1 MRNIFR
7 LSAALASLAAIAC
20 TNDMI
25 EPDANGQAN
34 PSGNLVPMVLSSG
47 PVSKTSLDGNDV
59 RWTDDDVIA
68 VFDNLNAANK
78 FAAVSV
84 DGSNAVFEGLVAEGT
99 TDFYAVYPF
108 DKAVK
113 ATSSDIVVN
122 LPADQTP
129 AAGTFAEE
137 HNVSIAQGV
146 KTPGKEE
153 VKGITFRNL
162 CALVHFTVPE
172 RLAAVSEVSFTADNR
187 PLAGQLTVSKSD
199 IQTIASVADGR
210 NTVTMKGSFAAGST
224 FYFVVAPGDVNGFS
238 IKVTAA
244 NGAQFSKTS
253 SKSFS
258 VAAGAMK
265 NLGVIDFT
273 PAPSAKAV
281 HSYPGGVLSG
291 TDVTLAMGLPAG
303 MEEYVQSVSASIKNA
318 SGTEIRSYEGAPS
331 STGNLTLS
339 VQNGWTYIPQ
349 GDYTIDYSYTINGVT
364 DNKTVSV
371 KVPAPQFN
379 VYADA
384 ATSYTEYKTKGKD
397 AGNVCGPKDIYDIRC
412 SVSISAAVLNQIK
425 LTSWS
430 ASILNSS
437 GSDILAQSSE
447 THNTQYSDPS
457 VFYSNE
463 HMTSNAVGAYSL
475 SAKATFDGVTVDSA
489 VKDIPVTGLPYKASQ
504 MVESDWKLKSWN
516 CEYSN
521 GTIQLG
527 GVSGSGEA
535 TATSQMALHI
545 PASIPIIVN
554 TNVTVKALDHRIYW
568 FGEWKGAMYNT
579 TFTLKVNDGSAII
592 SVSSYSNEPQENGIN
607 HSLSGTSTFTPS
619 GSSIKMNS
627 SYEAAGPWSK
637 VHSMEILYN

>member
-187 PLAGQLTVSKSD
+187 PLAGQFTVSKSD

-265 NLGVIDFT
+265 NLGVIDFK
-273 PAPSAKAV
+273 AEPSAVAS
-281 HSYPGGVLSG
+281 HIYPGGILSG
-291 TDVTLAMGLPAG
+291 TDVTLSLGLPAG
-303 MEEYVQSVSASIKNA
+303 MEEYVESLDATMKDSDGNVVRTLQLS
-318 SGTEIRSYEGAPS
+318 GAPAS
-331 STGNLTLS
+331 AALTLNQS
-339 VQNGWTYIPQ
+339 GNYLYIPQ
-349 GDYTIDYSYTINGVT
+349 GRYTLDCTFTINGVKDSKSLEVT
-364 DNKTVSV
+364 
-371 KVPAPQFN
+371 VPAPQFT
-379 VYADA
+379 VTA
-384 ATSYTEYKTKGKD
+384 AAVTSYTKYQEKKI
-397 AGNVCGPKDIYDIRC
+397 AEANQCAPNVIYDVKC
-412 SVSISAAVLNQIK
+412 EVSISRNVLNQIG
-425 LTSWS
+425 LTSWNADIS
-430 ASILNSS
+430 NIS
-437 GSDILAQSSE
+437 GSGSVYETSSQTNFSAYDGGIFCYNE
-447 THNTQYSDPS
+447 TLS
-457 VFYSNE
+457 V
-463 HMTSNAVGAYSL
+463 AVGAYKL
-475 SAKATFDGVTVDSA
+475 SASAEFDGVSDSDVA
-489 VKDIPVTGLPYKASQ
+489 DIYVTGLPFKAAPPKTSGDNKWSYDDGDGNIWDGNN
-504 MVESDWKLKSWN
+504 EYAKLGNGGAGNTSIT
-516 CEYSN
+516 YS
-521 GTIQLG
+521 TL
-527 GVSGSGEA
+527 
-535 TATSQMALHI
+535 LI
-545 PASIPIIVN
+545 PADI
-554 TNVTVKALDHRIYW
+554 NVSVGAGYYVKCDNF
-568 FGEWKGAMYNT
+568 FGGSN
-579 TFTLKVNDGSAII
+579 TFTLNLGSTNVYTTKVKGYNDTTINDVQP
-592 SVSSYSNEPQENGIN
+592 SVMTPENNTIVCKNTYSLALS
-607 HSLSGTSTFTPS
+607 HSKIYSVTLD
-619 GSSIKMNS
+619 
-627 SYEAAGPWSK
+627 YREW
-637 VHSMEILYN
+637 

>member
-25 EPDANGQAN
+25 EPDANDQAN

-68 VFDNLNAANK
+68 VFDNLNVANK

-318 SGTEIRSYEGAPS
+318 SGTEIRSYEGSPS

-412 SVSISAAVLNQIK
+412 SVSISAAVLKQIK

-437 GSDILAQSSE
+437 GSVILAESSE
-447 THNTQYSDPS
+447 THRTQYSDPA

-463 HMTSNAVGAYSL
+463 HMTSQVGAYSL

-489 VKDIPVTGLPYKASQ
+489 VKDLPVTGLPYKAPQ
-504 MVESDWKLKSWN
+504 MVESDWELKSWN
-516 CEYSN
+516 CKYSN

-535 TATSQMALHI
+535 TATSKMAFHI
-545 PASIPIIVN
+545 PASIPIKVN
-554 TNVTVKALDHRIYW
+554 TNVTVRDFK
-568 FGEWKGAMYNT
+568 FGLWYTT
-579 TFTLKVNDGSAII
+579 TFRLKVNGSTII
-592 SVSSYSNEPQENGIN
+592 SQPGNKQDNDNTGKNYNLYGTATVSS
-607 HSLSGTSTFTPS
+607 SLSVA
-619 GSSIKMNS
+619 INS